1 VPVINHPIFITGICL
16 FAFSVVLTLFDKR
29 LLVFLDK
36 KTEPIPSKF
45 PTSVIPIL
53 QAAGVILIISMFI
66 FTQAWLVIPS
76 HFSSHTYFEFILW
89 GGGHV
94 LQFAN
99 MAAAASVWALLYFT
113 ITGHHLLGY
122 RSTLILFG
130 LYTLPLFLTPFLLI
144 EGTTGPLYISGF
156 THYMQWGIFPIIT
169 IFIGVI
175 ATKVIRDRE
184 SFPLYR
190 FFSNPSHA
198 GLALSIFL
206 TIAGFILGS
215 MIRGSN
221 TMVPAH
227 YHATL
232 GAVTIAFMTAA
243 YWLMGYYGYPKPSQK
258 RKRQEAVQ
266 LLIYGAGQTIFVSG
280 LAVAGVYGLARKVF
294 GEEQLILTPEIYIGL
309 ALLLIGGLTAITG
322 GILFLRNIL
331 RYLRNEA

>member
-1 VPVINHPIFITGICL
+1 
-16 FAFSVVLTLFDKR
+16 
-29 LLVFLDK
+29 
-36 KTEPIPSKF
+36 
-45 PTSVIPIL
+45 
-53 QAAGVILIISMFI
+53 
-66 FTQAWLVIPS
+66 
-76 HFSSHTYFEFILW
+76 
-89 GGGHV
+89 
-94 LQFAN
+94 
-99 MAAAASVWALLYFT
+99 
-113 ITGHHLLGY
+113 
-122 RSTLILFG
+122 
-130 LYTLPLFLTPFLLI
+130 
-144 EGTTGPLYISGF
+144 
-156 THYMQWGIFPIIT
+156 MQWGIFPIIT

-190 FFSNPSHA
+190 FLSNPSHT

-243 YWLMGYYGYPKPSQK
+243 YWLMSYYGYPKPSQK

-266 LLIYGAGQTIFVSG
+266 LFIYGTGQTIFVSG

-309 ALLLIGGLTAITG
+309 ALLLIGGVTAITG

-331 RYLRNEA
+331 RYLRIKA